1 MRLLEPRFFVT
12 LSAIVV
18 ATFAV
23 ANDSAF
29 SQGRIDPS
37 TTPVVNLSDAD
48 QGIDLRPFLRI
59 FRDDDKAFDFEAA
72 KARFDSGAD
81 IETFSSIER
90 FDGPRSTYWV
100 HFRLQSDLER
110 QAHRFIYIPYE
121 RLISTEFYSVSGDRF
136 LGSFTGGLMG
146 PVNEGAITDR
156 VPNTQV
162 IFRPGTLIDVYL
174 RVEDLQYLH
183 LPMKLQ
189 SNVAFYRENHAN
201 ILVLGATLGLIVAA
215 FFYLAIMS
223 RLTRDWSVPVLMA
236 YLFFNGGFIALT
248 SGLSRDVIG
257 DLGARN
263 TLVVLDIL
271 ILGLWGSGLAFG
283 RILLGTDLAFPRY
296 DKALAVLVGLCLVL
310 MPVSIIWPGITNAVL
325 LGLPLILVVAVIG
338 LIALVLK
345 VQLSGARDWVLGA
358 GLTSLGVIV
367 HNLIGLGL
375 IPLNGFT
382 GNALF
387 FSLALSG
394 VIFSSAVAE
403 RIRAAQRE
411 RDARQREIVNS
422 ALDGIV
428 TADAGGNIVEFNPA
442 AEKMFNCRR
451 KDVIGMPW
459 TDLILAPRMRESILA
474 HDGSTDPAQLI
485 RVLPQ
490 ERTRSISRRIS
501 GEEFP
506 IEFTVTQTKVGDVEY
521 YTGHIRDLT
530 QVKKIETELER
541 QREVLFQS
549 EKLSALGSLLAG
561 VAHELNNPLS
571 IIVGRSSMLKEAAG
585 DEKVRKSASKIHD
598 AANRCA
604 RIVRTFLAMARQRPQ
619 RAENTDLNEIVDT
632 ALELLAYNLRDDN
645 IDVQLDLAPDLPE
658 TRADPDQLTQVIIN
672 LIVNAQ
678 HALNQLDQERK
689 IHISTRYHRNSD
701 HFDIVVEDNGPGIPG
716 DVRSRIFDP
725 FFTTKPVGSGT
736 GLGLSVSQGMVQSHG
751 GSLEYHQASSGGA
764 VFEVKLPRRR
774 GLAAVAADDAQEVQA
789 SQKAAILVVDDDE
802 EACATLQDLLRS
814 RGYRLAMETKAENA
828 LQRLESEGFD
838 IIISDIRM
846 PGMDGVGFF
855 DVLEKKRPLDVERLI
870 FITGD
875 AVNQRAQDLKL
886 RSGRPIVDKP
896 IDIDELTATIQVVLN
911 NLAPAAQEIPLAV
924 EA

>member
-1 MRLLEPRFFVT
+1 MKALELRDLLLV
-12 LSAIVV
+12 LAIVL
-18 ATFAV
+18 ATFAL
-23 ANDSAF
+23 AYDSAF
-29 SQGRIDPS
+29 AQEGAQTS
-37 TTPVVNLSDAD
+37 TAPIVKLSDAD
-48 QGIDLRPFLRI
+48 QGLDLRPFVQI
-59 FRDDDKAFDFEAA
+59 FRDDEKAFDFEAA
-72 KARFDSGAD
+72 KARFASGTD
-81 IETFSSIER
+81 IQSFSSVDR
-90 FDGPRSTYWV
+90 FSGPRSTYWV
-100 HFRLQSDLER
+100 HFRLQSDYER
-110 QAHRFIYIPYE
+110 QAHRFIHVPYE
-121 RLISTEFYSVSGDRF
+121 RLIRAEFHSVSGSRY
-136 LGSFTGGLMG
+136 LGTFTGGLMS
-146 PVNEGAITDR
+146 PVNEGAVTDR
-156 VPNTQV
+156 VPNSQL

-189 SNVAFYRENHAN
+189 TNIGFYKENHAN

-236 YLFFNGGFIALT
+236 YLFFNAGFIALT

-257 DLGARN
+257 HIGASN
-263 TLVVLDIL
+263 TLIALNIF
-271 ILGLWGSGLAFG
+271 ILGLWSSGISFG

-296 DKALAVLVGLCLVL
+296 DKVLAVLSSLCLVL
-310 MPVSIIWPGITNAVL
+310 MPVSIIWPGITNAIL
-325 LGLPLILVVAVIG
+325 LGLPLVLVVAVIA
-338 LIALVLK
+338 LIVLVVK
-345 VQLSGARDWVLGA
+345 VQLHGARDWALGA
-358 GLTSLGVIV
+358 GISSAGVIV

-375 IPLNGFT
+375 VPLNGFT

-403 RIRAAQRE
+403 RIRNAQRE

-428 TADAGGNIVEFNPA
+428 TADAQGNIVEFNPA
-442 AEKMFNCRR
+442 AERMFDCKR
-451 KDVIGMPW
+451 KDVIGRPW
-459 TDLILAPRMRESILA
+459 TELILAPRMRESILA
-474 HDGSTDPAQLI
+474 NDGSTDPAQLI
-485 RVLPQ
+485 QALPQ
-490 ERTRSISRRIS
+490 ERTRSISRRKS

-506 IEFTVTQTKVGDVEY
+506 IEFTVTQTKVGDVDY

-530 QVKKIETELER
+530 EVKKFETELQR

-571 IIVGRSSMLKEAAG
+571 IIVGRSSMLKEGAG
-585 DEKVRKSASKIHD
+585 DEKVQRSASKIHD

-619 RAENTDLNEIVDT
+619 RAETTDLNEVVDT

-645 IDVQLDLAPDLPE
+645 IDVQLDLASDLPE

-672 LIVNAQ
+672 LVVNAQ
-678 HALNQLDQERK
+678 HALNQLDQDRK
-689 IHISTRYHRNSD
+689 IHIATRYHRNSD
-701 HFDIVVEDNGPGIPG
+701 HFEIVVEDNGPGIPN

-751 GSLEYHQASSGGA
+751 GSLEYHQAPSGGA
-764 VFEVKLPRRR
+764 VFEIKLPRRR
-774 GLAAVAADDAQEVQA
+774 GQAAVSDDTSQQVQNNQYA
-789 SQKAAILVVDDDE
+789 KVLVVDDDE
-802 EACATLQDLLRS
+802 EACETLKDLLFG
-814 RGYRLAMETKAENA
+814 RGFQVAMETKAEAA
-828 LQRLESEGFD
+828 LQRLDAERFD

-855 DVLEKKRPLDVERLI
+855 DALERAQSHDTDRII
-870 FITGD
+870 FVTGD
-875 AVNQRAQDLKL
+875 AVNQRTQDLKL

-896 IDIDELTATIQVVLN
+896 IDIDELIATIQVVLDS
-911 NLAPAAQEIPLAV
+911 AAEAGQEMPLAA